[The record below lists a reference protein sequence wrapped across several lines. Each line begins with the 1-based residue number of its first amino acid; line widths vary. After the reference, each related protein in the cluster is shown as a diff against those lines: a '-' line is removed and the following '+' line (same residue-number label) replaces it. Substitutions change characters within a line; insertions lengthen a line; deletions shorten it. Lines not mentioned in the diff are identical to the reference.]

1 MRKWIRWDKP
11 ETKWSTLLQI
21 EKTFEKVLRIE
32 LVYVQNTGMTIK

>member
-1 MRKWIRWDKP
+1 
-11 ETKWSTLLQI
+11 LQI